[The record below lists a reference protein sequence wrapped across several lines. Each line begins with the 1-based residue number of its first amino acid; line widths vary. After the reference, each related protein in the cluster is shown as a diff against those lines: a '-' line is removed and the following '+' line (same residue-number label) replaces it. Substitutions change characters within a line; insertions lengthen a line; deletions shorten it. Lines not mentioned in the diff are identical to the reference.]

1 MTREQALKL
10 YDEGTPVAIQ
20 DPILKMQLQAH
31 RWGYHQNQQAK
42 GFCPACDREATNQI
56 ETPSGVVA

>member
-20 DPILKMQLQAH
+20 DSILRMQLQAH

-42 GFCPACDREATNQI
+42 GFCPACDREGNK
-56 ETPSGVVA
+56 